1 MYWVLAVWN
10 KLKLWLSCER
20 KQAALVTLTSQITME
35 STWKWL
41 GVEVKVMQSQQKW
54 KKWYKTLHAAENEGK
69 KVKFGYLFF

>member
-1 MYWVLAVWN
+1 
-10 KLKLWLSCER
+10 
-20 KQAALVTLTSQITME
+20 ME